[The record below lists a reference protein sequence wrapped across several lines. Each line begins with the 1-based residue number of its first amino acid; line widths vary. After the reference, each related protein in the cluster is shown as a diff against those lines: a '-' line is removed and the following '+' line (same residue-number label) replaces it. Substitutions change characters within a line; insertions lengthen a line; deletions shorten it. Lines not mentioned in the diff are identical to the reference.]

1 MGNFPDYSVQLTS
14 SAGPDRIL
22 RPTQLRKLRGAER
35 RLSCGK
41 KLVEL
46 RRTDFCGTQHR
57 VRLAS
62 MMNLVLQQVKQQP
75 IDPLALNVIAAA
87 DVDDTDESGGAQGRG

>member
-1 MGNFPDYSVQLTS
+1 MGNFPDYSVQLTN

-46 RRTDFCGTQHR
+46 RRGDVRGNQHR
-57 VRLAS
+57 LRLAP
-62 MMNLVLQQVKQQP
+62 MMYLVLKQGKQQP
-75 IDPLALNVIAAA
+75 IDPLALKVSPPVDVA
-87 DVDDTDESGGAQGRG
+87 DTVWITGCEG